1 MACKTEKERKPYS
14 SALKILKTVKTL
26 KEGKDLFFYRSCK
39 IVHLFKWF
47 YMGMNIESA
56 KALRVV

>member
-26 KEGKDLFFYRSCK
+26 KEGKSC
-39 IVHLFKWF
+39 IYSNGFRWV
-47 YMGMNIESA
+47 
-56 KALRVV
+56 